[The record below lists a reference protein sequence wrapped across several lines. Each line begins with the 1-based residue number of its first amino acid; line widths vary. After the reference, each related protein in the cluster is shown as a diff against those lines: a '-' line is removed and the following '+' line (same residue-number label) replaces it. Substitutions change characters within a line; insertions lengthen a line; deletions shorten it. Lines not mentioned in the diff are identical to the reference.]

1 MIPLY
6 QPGTSVLHRMP
17 AGAKLLALLALGIGV
32 SLWRESPWAALSA
45 WCVVVLGFLVVR
57 TGRPGWSVLRGCAA
71 GLHLLGVH
79 VWRLKWLALLVAVPQ
94 VIFLPL
100 ETAGINT
107 ARILAIVLLAGL
119 FTLTTR
125 VSDVM
130 ELLTRGLGPL
140 ERAGLRRFGL
150 TAERLS
156 LAMALT
162 MRSVPVVF
170 GFYGQIREARRARGA
185 RTSLAGTAGMT
196 TPLLVMSLQHAQ
208 ETAEA
213 LAARG
218 VR

>member
-6 QPGTSVLHRMP
+6 CPGASLLHRMP
-17 AGAKLLALLALGIGV
+17 AGAKLLLLLAVGIVV
-32 SLWRESPWAALSA
+32 SLWRESLWAPALA
-45 WCVVVLGFLVVR
+45 WGLVLLGYLLVR
-57 TGRPGWSVLRGCAA
+57 QRAAA
-71 GLHLLGVH
+71 GVLEAAGNGLWVLLRQL
-79 VWRLKWLALLVAVPQ
+79 WRLKWLVVLVAVPQ
-94 VIFLPL
+94 LIFLEPS
-100 ETAGINT
+100 TAALNT
-107 ARILAIVLLAGL
+107 ARILAVILLAGL

-125 VSDVM
+125 VSDVL
-130 ELLTRGLGPL
+130 ELLSRGLLPL
-140 ERAGLRRFGL
+140 ERAGLGRLGL

-170 GFYGQIREARRARGA
+170 GFYRETTEARRARGA
-185 RTSLAGTAGMT
+185 STSPAAAVSMT
-196 TPLLVMSLQHAQ
+196 TPLLVMSLRHAE

>member
-6 QPGTSVLHRMP
+6 RPGASLLHRMP
-17 AGAKLLALLALGIGV
+17 AGAKLLLLLAVGIVV
-32 SLWRESPWAALSA
+32 SLWRESLWAPTLA
-45 WCVVVLGFLVVR
+45 WGLVLLGYLLVR
-57 TGRPGWSVLRGCAA
+57 QRAAA
-71 GLHLLGVH
+71 GVLEAAGKGLWVLLRQL
-79 VWRLKWLALLVAVPQ
+79 WRLKWLVVLVAVPQ
-94 VIFLPL
+94 LIFLEPS
-100 ETAGINT
+100 TAALNT
-107 ARILAIVLLAGL
+107 ARILAVILLAGL

-125 VSDVM
+125 VSDVL
-130 ELLTRGLGPL
+130 ELLSRGLLPL
-140 ERAGLRRFGL
+140 ERAGLGRLGL

-170 GFYGQIREARRARGA
+170 GFYREITEARRARGA
-185 RTSLAGTAGMT
+185 STSPAAAVSMT
-196 TPLLVMSLQHAQ
+196 TPLLVMSLRHAE